1 MLSKSALAAAHCS
14 SHRTSQTC
22 SLDVPASCPHDE
34 YVFEDRFEDGEEGPP
49 VPVCLRCGLMDA
61 RILGSCFEKQHVF
74 RPGAIECQCG
84 RWPESEECTHR
95 FDGESACVLCGIIAN
110 QQQMDQLVPTR
121 PVEVLELEAR
131 IRPALQ
137 MLLELRRSPLLN
149 HHSRH
154 TGVRD
159 ALLKAFWA
167 NVDEGECAAMAAFCI
182 VVDV

>member
-131 IRPALQ
+131 IRPALRTPSRATC
-137 MLLELRRSPLLN
+137 RRSIVPTCRTSEQL
-149 HHSRH
+149 SRFQSPGPH
-154 TGVRD
+154 AQDHRAKSRD
-159 ALLKAFWA
+159 FR
-167 NVDEGECAAMAAFCI
+167 GPQS
-182 VVDV
+182 